1 AFALAKCLCGA
12 ADRVY
17 SPRVPR
23 SHHRRERARPAAGPA
38 CLRRL
43 LSEISNALGAG
54 QGCAALATRRAA
66 RQRRDRRDSPPR
78 RSAPPLRTPRRVT
91 RERSAI
97 GTRFHQN
104 RPAAAR
110 RHLLVASPTGFNGSR
125 RVPPPQSRDTVVASS
140 YAAIRNPPDGV
151 SSNDK

>member
-1 AFALAKCLCGA
+1 
-12 ADRVY
+12 
-17 SPRVPR
+17 
-23 SHHRRERARPAAGPA
+23 PA

-91 RERSAI
+91 RERSSI

-110 RHLLVASPTGFNGSR
+110 PSSSGRLADWVQWFRATRRLPNLATLSSP
-125 RVPPPQSRDTVVASS
+125 
-140 YAAIRNPPDGV
+140 
-151 SSNDK
+151 